1 MKIFLLVL
9 FTISM
14 FADVFARQKNNLKIV
29 EIAQP
34 LTTFIVLLIAALSL
48 TLESRHFI
56 YTIFIVAALGVSTV
70 ADSMLV
76 SRKSK
81 NALMKGMSL
90 FFVALFFYCINILYF
105 NGFQKE
111 IIWANLVI
119 LLSYIILMI
128 IFVKGKNGMGGAPT
142 KKIKYAVFIYSLF
155 FCFIISRG
163 INTFNGSFLNE
174 FQSQLLSFG
183 LILFFLGDCQLGAL
197 HFVSKKFP
205 MFQAPFFYFIGQLLI
220 ALTTWHF

>member
-1 MKIFLLVL
+1 
-9 FTISM
+9 M

-90 FFVALFFYCINILYF
+90 FFIALFFYC
-105 NGFQKE
+105 
-111 IIWANLVI
+111 
-119 LLSYIILMI
+119 
-128 IFVKGKNGMGGAPT
+128 
-142 KKIKYAVFIYSLF
+142 
-155 FCFIISRG
+155 
-163 INTFNGSFLNE
+163 
-174 FQSQLLSFG
+174 
-183 LILFFLGDCQLGAL
+183 
-197 HFVSKKFP
+197 
-205 MFQAPFFYFIGQLLI
+205 
-220 ALTTWHF
+220 